1 MSEILLNL
9 TRGNIPE
16 SIHRGDIVVVDNN
29 GKYIAVYGDAHK
41 FTFMRSSAKPFQA
54 MEVILSGAYNDY
66 QFTDKEISIM
76 CASHYGEEFHV
87 YSVKSILSK
96 IGLEEKDLL
105 CGNSTSLSSSYAL
118 ELASKNIN
126 PRQFF
131 NDCSGKHSGMLSV
144 CKYLNYSI
152 NDYLNINHPLQ
163 LKIKKNFAEYTEFDE
178 NKIVVG
184 IDGCSA
190 PVFALPLYNM
200 ALAYAKLCTIP
211 SDMSDE
217 FVNASNII
225 RKAMISAPEMLAGTN
240 GFCTELIK
248 ISNGKLIGKLG
259 AEGVYCVGAVDK
271 NIGFAVKIEDGN
283 VRALDTV
290 VTSVIEQLGLLE
302 KTELDNLKNYV
313 SWQIKNDVG
322 TIIGEYNPVFK
333 L

>member
-1 MSEILLNL
+1 MSEVLLNL

-29 GKYIAVYGDAHK
+29 GKYLAVYGDAHK

-54 MEVILSGAYNDY
+54 MEVVLSGAYNKY
-66 QFTDKEISIM
+66 QFTDAEISIM

-87 YSVKSILSK
+87 NTVKSILNK
-96 IGLEEKDLL
+96 IGLDEKYLL
-105 CGNSTSLSSSYAL
+105 CGNSTSLSSSYAF

-126 PRQFF
+126 PRPFF

-178 NKIVVG
+178 SKIVVG

-200 ALAYAKLCTIP
+200 ALAYAKLSTIP

-217 FVNASNII
+217 LVNASNVI
-225 RKAMISAPEMLAGTN
+225 RNAMINAPEMLAGTN

-259 AEGVYCVGAVDK
+259 AEGVYCVGVVDK

-290 VTSVIEQLGLLE
+290 VTSVIEQLGLLG
-302 KTELDNLKNYV
+302 KADIDKLKKYV

-322 TIIGEYNPVFK
+322 TVIGEYKPVFK